1 MPNAEAIQPTI
12 LDQVKESVKEFEAT
26 QTKYRD
32 FGAADSE
39 PDGVWQRL
47 LDRAI
52 KGEAPS
58 PPRTGDGWD
67 LYVSSMGCAEAAQA
81 LFTAALKTI
90 QLIES
95 CPVRDLARL
104 QEFIEKHCWRIY

>member
-1 MPNAEAIQPTI
+1 MPNAETEPMTI
-12 LDQVKESVKEFEAT
+12 LERVKESVKEFEAT

-47 LDRAI
+47 LARAI

-67 LYVSSMGCAEAAQA
+67 LYVSSMDCAEAAEA

-90 QLIES
+90 QVIES
-95 CPVRDLARL
+95 CPVRDIAPVK
-104 QEFIEKHCWRIY
+104 EFIEKHCWRIY

>member
-1 MPNAEAIQPTI
+1 MPNAETKPMTI
-12 LDQVKESVKEFEAT
+12 LEQVKKSVKEFEAT

-47 LDRAI
+47 LALAI

-58 PPRTGDGWD
+58 PPRTGQGWD
-67 LYVSSMGCAEAAQA
+67 LYASSMDCTEAAEA
-81 LFTAALKTI
+81 LFDAALKTI

-95 CPVRDLARL
+95 CPVRDLAVVK
-104 QEFIEKHCWRIY
+104 QFIEKHCWRVY